1 MDKKKKKKGQRGTG
15 VKVKRR
21 DVPIEDDPYWNI
33 ASGYVDIHRI
43 GRYASKFERIEDLH
57 PEWTYPLIEGFPT
70 FYCILGV
77 EHDAGDEEIKAAYE
91 RKLKLSSYPDEI
103 LNEAFNVLSN
113 PRLRKQYDELL
124 VAFEHITK
132 SMLPSEKEELIKK
145 HSEHISVEKE
155 FLRMNEIRDRY
166 EDYIILYMHG
176 MPDIYEIA
184 GIKKNAKAE
193 HIMRKCGTGTELLRK
208 IGTILTDTASREEYD
223 FMLSFIAKYTD
234 KKVLKERKKNSK
246 RWKRMDRR
254 IFEKIVLTALSE
266 PCAIQKYL
274 ERRDEILNNNQDWT
288 QYLPPNNETFLS
300 VLGLDEDSLLNNNA
314 DKREV
319 ERVIR
324 ERYRQLEKTP
334 EVNLAYSVLK
344 NAALR
349 EDYLWLI
356 ENHEMLDSLYDV
368 LSGEFGFEGGEVEEE
383 MRMPSLEEVYDILER
398 MIAMGDIRGMKRIP
412 PELREILDSI
422 VLENE
427 ETGAKRRKGRSR

>member
-1 MDKKKKKKGQRGTG
+1 
-15 VKVKRR
+15 
-21 DVPIEDDPYWNI
+21 
-33 ASGYVDIHRI
+33 
-43 GRYASKFERIEDLH
+43 
-57 PEWTYPLIEGFPT
+57 
-70 FYCILGV
+70 
-77 EHDAGDEEIKAAYE
+77 
-91 RKLKLSSYPDEI
+91 
-103 LNEAFNVLSN
+103 
-113 PRLRKQYDELL
+113 
-124 VAFEHITK
+124 
-132 SMLPSEKEELIKK
+132 MLPSEKEELIKK

-155 FLRMNEIRDRY
+155 FIRMNEIRDRY

-266 PCAIQKYL
+266 PRAIQKYV
-274 ERRDEILNNNQDWT
+274 ERRDEILNNNQDWA

-356 ENHEMLDSLYDV
+356 ENQEMLDSLYDV
-368 LSGEFGFEGGEVEEE
+368 LSGESEFEGGEGG
-383 MRMPSLEEVYDILER
+383 MGTRMPSLEEVYDMLER
-398 MIAMGDIRGMKRIP
+398 MIAMGDIRGGRGIP

-422 VLENE
+422 VLGNE

>member
-1 MDKKKKKKGQRGTG
+1 
-15 VKVKRR
+15 
-21 DVPIEDDPYWNI
+21 
-33 ASGYVDIHRI
+33 
-43 GRYASKFERIEDLH
+43 
-57 PEWTYPLIEGFPT
+57 
-70 FYCILGV
+70 
-77 EHDAGDEEIKAAYE
+77 
-91 RKLKLSSYPDEI
+91 
-103 LNEAFNVLSN
+103 
-113 PRLRKQYDELL
+113 
-124 VAFEHITK
+124 
-132 SMLPSEKEELIKK
+132 
-145 HSEHISVEKE
+145 
-155 FLRMNEIRDRY
+155 
-166 EDYIILYMHG
+166 
-176 MPDIYEIA
+176 
-184 GIKKNAKAE
+184 
-193 HIMRKCGTGTELLRK
+193 
-208 IGTILTDTASREEYD
+208 
-223 FMLSFIAKYTD
+223 
-234 KKVLKERKKNSK
+234 
-246 RWKRMDRR
+246 MDRR

-274 ERRDEILNNNQDWT
+274 ERRDKILDNNQDWA

-356 ENHEMLDSLYDV
+356 ENQEMLDSLYDV
-368 LSGEFGFEGGEVEEE
+368 LSGEFEFEGGEVEEE

-398 MIAMGDIRGMKRIP
+398 MMAMGDIRGVKGIP

-427 ETGAKRRKGRSR
+427 ETGAKRRKGRSKK